1 MAEVYSAAGMKAWS
15 FRFDTPMPNA
25 REMEGVN
32 HGAEVAFTM
41 LNSTGTLGPL
51 PKFQVYK
58 VLSEA
63 IGRAYINF
71 VYSGDV
77 NGGDD
82 DEKGGLPYWPS
93 YGEEKVN
100 MVLNAGKI
108 EVEKDDH
115 REEGMKFINGISRE
129 LLA

>member
-1 MAEVYSAAGMKAWS
+1 MAEAYTAAGMKVWS
-15 FRFDTPMPNA
+15 FRFDTSMPNA
-25 REMEGVN
+25 REMEGIN

-51 PKFQVYK
+51 PKFQAYK
-58 VLSEA
+58 ELSEA
-63 IGRAYINF
+63 IGKAYTNF

-77 NGGDD
+77 NGGGG

-100 MVLNAGKI
+100 MVLSAEKI
-108 EVEKDDH
+108 EVERDDY
-115 REEGMKFINGISRE
+115 RKEGMKFINGISRE